1 MSADLKHL
9 NGDGRSDREAST
21 IASPGHAVPAWSV
34 LPDEWKSM
42 LKERGLRAFRADQ
55 ILQSL
60 YRDYITDWDQA
71 TTLPKDFR
79 ATLKESFPIIPAEEV
94 ACDTSPDGTKKL
106 LLKMRD
112 GELVETVVIPVFAKG
127 GNGER
132 ETVRLTQ
139 CVSTQVGCAMGC
151 AFCASGSKGLVR
163 SLRADEIVA
172 EVMAAR
178 KYGTLTNLV
187 VMGMGEP
194 FANYDETMRAL
205 KLINAGRGP
214 NLGARHITLSTCGVV
229 PGFARL
235 AAEGLQFE
243 LSVSLHAPDDAL
255 RNQLMPINRRWPLA
269 DLMAACRDYTLKT
282 RRIITFEYTVISG
295 VNDSRACAEALAKRV
310 REVPMA
316 KVNLIPLSPVDHR
329 PDFKTPSEATM
340 LMFLDVLMKNHVQTM
355 IRRSRGKESQ
365 AACGQLRL
373 RTMPPSSRPS
383 DACGRN
389 A

>member
-1 MSADLKHL
+1 MA
-9 NGDGRSDREAST
+9 T
-21 IASPGHAVPAWSV
+21 PAWSV
-34 LPDEWKSM
+34 LPEEWKNV
-42 LKERGLRAFRADQ
+42 LKERGLRPFRADQ

-60 YRDYITDWDQA
+60 YRDYITDWEQA

-79 ATLKESFPIIPAEEV
+79 ETLKAEFPIIPAEEV
-94 ACDTSPDGTKKL
+94 ACDTSSDGTKKL
-106 LLKMRD
+106 LLKMEG
-112 GELVETVVIPVFAKG
+112 GELVETVVIPVFGRDPDG
-127 GNGER
+127 GKA
-132 ETVRLTQ
+132 TIRLTQ
-139 CVSTQVGCAMGC
+139 CVSSQIGCAMGC
-151 AFCASGSKGLVR
+151 TFCASGAKGIVR

-205 KLINAGRGP
+205 KLINAGKGP

-235 AAEGLQFE
+235 ADEGLQFE
-243 LSVSLHAPDDAL
+243 LSVSLHAPNDAL
-255 RNQLMPINRRWPLA
+255 RNELMPVNRKWPLA
-269 DLMAACRDYTLKT
+269 ELLAACRDYTLKT
-282 RRIITFEYTVISG
+282 KRIITFEYTVIKD
-295 VNDSRACAEALAKRV
+295 VNDSRACAEELAHRV

-329 PDFKTPSEATM
+329 PDFKTPPESTLM
-340 LMFLDVLMKNHVQTM
+340 MFLDVLMKSHVQTM
-355 IRRSRGKESQ
+355 IRRSRGRESQ

-373 RTMPPSSRPS
+373 RSMPK
-383 DACGRN
+383 CGN
-389 A
+389 